1 MIGTAA
7 ERETLRQQAK
17 QRIAEQAAAPVVAE
31 KAKLDAKAL
40 EARRQRARSDDGFAW
55 FCQTYMHQAFP
66 VPFADYQLALTRLVS
81 QRTLA
86 RRDEQLFKSLIGE
99 ADHAYINGESDCYE
113 GILDIE
119 PRDHGKTTRN
129 TQALPLWLALNF
141 PGSFIVV
148 CAASKES
155 AIGMVDAIKT
165 TLQEDEQI
173 LADYGRQQK
182 KGSTW
187 SKTKLQLANG
197 SAIVA
202 VGAGQALRGIKN
214 KFQRPTHII
223 CDDLLKDDEVESA
236 TVRKKLYTWF
246 KRVILNLGQGALTIV
261 ANTIMHPE
269 DLPSRLLGEIKDGRL
284 TNWIGLRFGAI
295 TPAGDALWPDRWPL
309 AMLETKRRQLGALWY
324 TEWMNQPISDEERIF
339 NEAWFEYFQPRDV
352 ALRDCTIGMAVDP
365 ATGKTTGDYSAIAVV
380 AKHRPTGLY
389 YVLYCR
395 GFKESDLALARRICE
410 VYRLFR
416 PDFIDFETVQFQA
429 IYKREVAR
437 EGSRQGLRLPLRPFN
452 GGNKHVRIKSLG
464 PMFENG
470 LILLQE
476 DQTLLKEHL
485 INYPRGHDDCPDAL
499 EMCISGLE
507 STFTAGV
514 VIGKRQVVSAAQRL
528 AGIAQ
533 RLGGRFR

>member
-1 MIGTAA
+1 MIASA
-7 ERETLRQQAK
+7 SERETLRQQA
-17 QRIAEQAAAPVVAE
+17 QARIAELEAAPAVAE
-31 KAKLDAKAL
+31 QQVLDANAL
-40 EARRQRARSDDGFAW
+40 EDRRRRARGDDGFAW
-55 FCQTYMHQAFP
+55 FCQTYMSAAFP

-86 RRDEQLFKSLIGE
+86 RADERLFKSLITE
-99 ADHAYINGESDCYE
+99 ADHDYINGDSDRYE

-148 CAASKES
+148 CAASEPS

-165 TLQEDEQI
+165 TLQEDDQLI
-173 LADYGRQQK
+173 ADYGQQK
-182 KGSTW
+182 KRGLSW
-187 SKTKLQLANG
+187 AQAKLQLANG

-202 VGAGQALRGIKN
+202 VGAGQSLRGIKN

-236 TVRKKLYTWF
+236 PLRKKLYTWF
-246 KRVILNLGQGALTIV
+246 KRVILNLGKGALTIV

-269 DLPSRLLGEIKDGRL
+269 DLPSRLLKEIKEGVMV
-284 TNWIGLRFGAI
+284 NWIGLRFSAI
-295 TPAGDALWPDRWPL
+295 TPAGESLWPDRWPL
-309 AMLETKRRQLGALWY
+309 HELEIKRLQLGALWF

-339 NEAWFEYFQPRDV
+339 NEAWFENFKPRDIS
-352 ALRDCTIGMAVDP
+352 LRDCTVGMAVDP

-395 GFKESDLALARRICE
+395 GFKESDLALAKRICD
-410 VYRLFR
+410 VYRLFK
-416 PDFIDFETVQFQA
+416 PDYIDFETVQFQA

-437 EGSRQGLRLPLRPFN
+437 EGSRQGLRLPLRPFK

-464 PMFENG
+464 PLFENG

-476 DQTLLKEHL
+476 DQTLLKEQL
-485 INYPRGHDDCPDAL
+485 VNYPRGHDDCPDAL

-507 STFTAGV
+507 HKFAGGA
-514 VIGKRQVVSAAQRL
+514 VIAKRQVVSAAQRL
-528 AGIAQ
+528 AGLAK
-533 RLGGRFR
+533 RLGGRMR